1 MTAMTTSP
9 SAAPR
14 PTRASRL
21 WRRELE
27 HYPSFGPRMVSL
39 AIVVLTTIL
48 FYYQYYAISGVSDQ
62 VIASTG
68 ISFVFFVN
76 INVISALAS
85 AVTSLAA
92 GVADRWGRANIVT
105 IGVLLCALVCLFGL
119 PNSHSGWAVGFWY
132 TVLGAIEGTVLVATP
147 ALVRDFSPQLGRAS
161 AMSFWTLGPVVG
173 SLIVSAVV
181 SNTVDH
187 LKAWQD
193 QYIIAGIA
201 GLGVFVISALWLR
214 ELTPEIRDQIMVSER
229 DRALVEARAKGIDVE
244 AALKRPYRQMLH
256 LDIIGSAVAIS
267 VFLMIYF
274 VAVGFFPLFFQ
285 TIFGFSTSQAN
296 ALGNWM
302 WGSQAGSLL
311 VIGYLS
317 DKLRVRKPF
326 MLVGGIGAAVCTL
339 VLIHD
344 TGQPK
349 TSYYDFVVVLVLL
362 ATFLGMAFAPWMAGF
377 TETVERRNP
386 ALTATGLSL
395 WGLVIRI
402 VVTVS
407 TFILPYVVNTVT
419 TLVKD
424 GPVVQAAVDGKDP
437 QLTPTQNA
445 TVKLVAADPGI
456 AAKVQTLAAK
466 YRTQLATADKLKPTT
481 QAALSANPTDPV
493 TQAEAVSEISGKS
506 LADVTRTIT
515 LSTRY
520 ADQLVTA
527 TAIDIST
534 QLALLNNAADPA
546 AQAKAVG
553 EIAAA
558 RKITPAQAVAKLQA
572 LAAVPSADLL
582 FLNGTAD
589 PVQKAADALTALA
602 AVPPADLAYLNK
614 YGTPLQDKKVQAALA
629 YLQDK
634 GPKVQKAAADSP
646 GQWQNY
652 FWITFGGEIVFLPL
666 IFVMAGF
673 WSPRRARQQEQEHA
687 AMVDAELAKLAAGDP
702 TASSAS

>member
-1 MTAMTTSP
+1 M
-9 SAAPR
+9 
-14 PTRASRL
+14 SRL
-21 WRRELE
+21 WRRELA

-62 VIASTG
+62 VIAGTG
-68 ISFVFFVN
+68 MSFVFFVN
-76 INVISALAS
+76 INVVSALAS
-85 AVTSLAA
+85 ALTSLAA

-105 IGVLLCALVCLFGL
+105 VGVLLCALVCLFGL
-119 PNSHSGWAVGFWY
+119 PNSHGGWAVAFWY

-161 AMSFWTLGPVVG
+161 AMGFWTLGPVVG

-193 QYIIAGIA
+193 QYIIAGVA

-214 ELTPEIRDQIMVSER
+214 ELAPEIRDQIMVSEH

-244 AALKRPYRQMLH
+244 AATKRPFRQMLH
-256 LDIIGSAVAIS
+256 LDVIGSAVAIS

-285 TIFGFSTSQAN
+285 TIFGFTTSQAN

-302 WGSQAGSLL
+302 WGFQAGSLI
-311 VIGYLS
+311 VIGFLS

-326 MLVGGIGAAVCTL
+326 MLVGAIGAGVTTL

-344 TGQPK
+344 TTRPQTG
-349 TSYYDFVVVLVLL
+349 YYTFVVILVLL
-362 ATFLGMAFAPWMAGF
+362 AFFLGMAFAPWMAGF

-386 ALTATGLSL
+386 ALTATGLAV
-395 WGLVIRI
+395 WGLTIRI

-407 TFILPYVVNTVT
+407 TFILPFVVNTVT
-419 TLVKD
+419 TLVND
-424 GPVVQAAVDGKDP
+424 GPVVQAAASGHDP
-437 QLTPTQNA
+437 ALTAAQNA
-445 TVKLVAADPGI
+445 TVKAVAADPTI
-456 AAKVQTLAAK
+456 VTRVQSLAAK
-466 YRTQLATADKLKPTT
+466 DKVGLAAAAKLTPAT
-481 QAALSANPTDPV
+481 QAALGANPNDPA
-493 TQAEAVSEISGKS
+493 TQAEAVHEISGKS
-506 LADVTRTIT
+506 IADVTKVIT

-520 ADQLVTA
+520 KDELA
-527 TAIDIST
+527 TADTIDTGT
-534 QLALLNNAADPA
+534 QIALLGNADDAA

-553 EIAAA
+553 EIAAGL
-558 RKITPAQAVAKLQA
+558 KVTPAQAAARLQA
-572 LAAVPSADLL
+572 LAAVPTADLL
-582 FLNGTAD
+582 FMSTEAA
-589 PVQKAADALTALA
+589 PVQSAADGLSALGRIPA
-602 AVPPADLAYLNK
+602 ADLALLTK
-614 YGTPLQDKKVQAALA
+614 YGPPLQDKKVVASLT
-629 YLQDK
+629 YLQAK
-634 GPKVQKAAADSP
+634 GPKVQKAAHDSP

-652 FWITFGGEIVFLPL
+652 FWIAFGGEIVFIPL

-673 WSPRRARQQEQEHA
+673 WDPRRAKQAEQEHEA
-687 AMVDAELAKLAAGDP
+687 LVDAELAKLTAGAA
-702 TASSAS
+702 TQA